1 MDCLKCMHLEQ
12 VFESRLSKYCEA
24 RFSSFYR
31 VSTELA
37 AKNQVD
43 MERARN
49 DLEDHQSTCDWHYT
63 QEISEMFRGTMT
75 NINCIVKVNRSDA
88 RSPEYVQRIDRT
100 PIQTTGDRKLALV
113 MGRFTAEDAIKS
125 IRDSR
130 RNPQLVW
137 LNVST

>member
-1 MDCLKCMHLEQ
+1 MDCVKCMNLEQ
-12 VFESRLSKYCEA
+12 VFESRLSKYCED

-49 DLEDHQSTCDWHYT
+49 DLEEHQSTCDWLRH
-63 QEISEMFRGTMT
+63 QGISEMFRDKMT
-75 NINCIVKVNRSDA
+75 KKQFIVKVNRSGA
-88 RSPEYVQRIDRT
+88 CSSEYVRRIDRT
-100 PIQTTGDRKLALV
+100 PIQTTSDPKLALV

-130 RNPQLVW
+130 CNPQLVW